1 MKTFGNGKKMA
12 EPSDIYELFNELSSW
27 EKQEVAEHLAFENN
41 VMPEVVTESEYKTPR
56 EAFYEYGDDIIE
68 YYDGDDLID
77 VLSTKLYDVGLW
89 RLTDLM
95 LAKLRRTNNVEKSW
109 AEEAIGHFQNAIN
122 EISKKSGLSIKA
134 ETKPNGELKIST
146 DNNKI

>member
-1 MKTFGNGKKMA
+1 MATEKRWWSQATFMNCLMNCLHGKSKKLR
-12 EPSDIYELFNELSSW
+12 SILHSRITLCRKSSR
-27 EKQEVAEHLAFENN
+27 KANIK
-41 VMPEVVTESEYKTPR
+41 PPR
-56 EAFYEYGDDIIE
+56 EAFDEYGDDIIE

>member
-1 MKTFGNGKKMA
+1 MKTFGNGKKLV

-27 EKQEVAEHLAFENN
+27 EKQEVAKRLAFDNN
-41 VMPEVVTESEYKTPR
+41 VMPEVVIESEHKTPR
-56 EAFYEYGDDIIE
+56 EAFDEYGDDIIE

-89 RLTDLM
+89 QITDLM
-95 LAKLRRTNNVEKSW
+95 LDKLSRTSNIEKSS
-109 AEEAIGHFQNAIN
+109 AEEAIRHCQNAIN
-122 EISKKSGLSIKA
+122 EISKKSGLSIKV

-146 DNNKI
+146 DKQ